1 MIDPGS
7 APKATNA
14 PSGGYYTPSML
25 LGAALRR
32 TTARINFHPHGV
44 ASERAMRTQPIDRTQ
59 RTAAAGEAGVA
70 MLDAKASSVM
80 SEEAFA
86 AWLAPFGL
94 SQDDLLQCLEL
105 GQVARDRRKAESAE
119 REESFRRI
127 VKERRDQMSPEAVR
141 REEEQWA
148 RPSERGQQELRR

>member
-1 MIDPGS
+1 MTRGKQLAEDKRS
-7 APKATNA
+7 AQRFGEFARLVRRN
-14 PSGGYYTPSML
+14 
-25 LGAALRR
+25 LRQVH
-32 TTARINFHPHGV
+32 RIRRIL
-44 ASERAMRTQPIDRTQ
+44 ERAEQ
-59 RTAAAGEAGVA
+59 AAHRCYEKAGVA

-119 REESFRRI
+119 QEESFRRI
-127 VKERRDQMSPEAVR
+127 VTERRDQTSPEAIR

-148 RPSERGQQELRR
+148 RSSEGSKS

>member
-1 MIDPGS
+1 MTRGTQLAEDKRS
-7 APKATNA
+7 AQRFGEFARLVRRN
-14 PSGGYYTPSML
+14 
-25 LGAALRR
+25 LRQVH
-32 TTARINFHPHGV
+32 RIRRIL
-44 ASERAMRTQPIDRTQ
+44 ERAEQ
-59 RTAAAGEAGVA
+59 AAHRCYEKAGVA

-119 REESFRRI
+119 QEESFRRI
-127 VKERRDQMSPEAVR
+127 VTERRDQTSPEAIR

-148 RPSERGQQELRR
+148 RSSEGSKS

>member
-1 MIDPGS
+1 
-7 APKATNA
+7 
-14 PSGGYYTPSML
+14 
-25 LGAALRR
+25 
-32 TTARINFHPHGV
+32 
-44 ASERAMRTQPIDRTQ
+44 
-59 RTAAAGEAGVA
+59 
-70 MLDAKASSVM
+70 M

-119 REESFRRI
+119 QEESFRRI
-127 VKERRDQMSPEAVR
+127 VTERRDQMSPEAIR

-148 RPSERGQQELRR
+148 RSSERGQQELRR

>member
-1 MIDPGS
+1 MTRGKQS
-7 APKATNA
+7 AADKR
-14 PSGGYYTPSML
+14 
-25 LGAALRR
+25 AAQRFQEFARSVRRNLRQVH
-32 TTARINFHPHGV
+32 RIRRIL
-44 ASERAMRTQPIDRTQ
+44 ERAEQ
-59 RTAAAGEAGVA
+59 AARRCYEKAGVA

-119 REESFRRI
+119 QEESFRRI
-127 VKERRDQMSPEAVR
+127 VTERRDQMSPEAIR

-148 RPSERGQQELRR
+148 RSSERGQQELRR

>member
-1 MIDPGS
+1 MTRGKQS
-7 APKATNA
+7 AADKR
-14 PSGGYYTPSML
+14 
-25 LGAALRR
+25 AAQRCGEFARSVRRNLRQVH
-32 TTARINFHPHGV
+32 RIRGIL
-44 ASERAMRTQPIDRTQ
+44 ERAEQ
-59 RTAAAGEAGVA
+59 AACRCYEKAGVA

-94 SQDDLLQCLEL
+94 SQGDLLQCLEL

-127 VKERRDQMSPEAVR
+127 VKERRDQTSPEAIR
-141 REEEQWA
+141 REEEQW
-148 RPSERGQQELRR
+148 GQTVRAGGSKS

>member
-1 MIDPGS
+1 MMRGKES
-7 APKATNA
+7 VAEKR
-14 PSGGYYTPSML
+14 
-25 LGAALRR
+25 AARRFGEFARSVRGNLRQLH
-32 TTARINFHPHGV
+32 RIRQIL
-44 ASERAMRTQPIDRTQ
+44 ERAEQ
-59 RTAAAGEAGVA
+59 AARRCYEKAGVA